1 MKGHGGILLAVGA
14 LGLAEMLA
22 TALFRFSNPAIGF
35 LFALVLPG
43 YAISSAIFNTAIW
56 PVAERVLLSTG
67 LSIVVTIL
75 GGMLINLSPMGLT
88 TSAWGVFLGGV
99 TVCGALIA
107 LMRLRNDWASS
118 RLAFTQTAPAITDTS
133 RYFSSTLV
141 RVMALLSAV
150 ALVVAIFVAVSSAQ
164 SAASS
169 SGFTQLWILPSSEV
183 TTVQVGIRNEEQ
195 QSERYSLQI
204 AASGAT
210 VQVWPNIALA
220 SGQSW
225 TTKVHLPPQVTEGVG
240 EVPVQAILYL
250 ARAPNQPYRQT
261 LIWLGHG

>member
-1 MKGHGGILLAVGA
+1 MVAYCWRSERW
-14 LGLAEMLA
+14 GLPRCLRRRSFASPIPQLD
-22 TALFRFSNPAIGF
+22 S

-133 RYFSSTLV
+133 RYFSSTLLV

-210 VQVWPNIALA
+210 VQGLA
-220 SGQSW
+220 EHRSGIWSELD
-225 TTKVHLPPQVTEGVG
+225 HEGTPTAAG
-240 EVPVQAILYL
+240 
-250 ARAPNQPYRQT
+250 N
-261 LIWLGHG
+261 